1 MRLTSLYLTAVVC
14 GFCMMALE
22 IMGGRYLYPRFG
34 SSIDVWAA
42 IISVFILSL
51 SIGYWLGGRIAD
63 KAISNLPLALVI
75 SAAAVFYLFYVFG
88 VVWFVI
94 LPALA
99 GGHSVWWVLAHGAL
113 LGALAY
119 GTYEF
124 TNMATLKGWS
134 WTMVI
139 VDVSWGLALTAVSAA
154 GGFLAARAL
163 TG

>member
-1 MRLTSLYLTAVVC
+1 MMLDEPRL
-14 GFCMMALE
+14 G
-22 IMGGRYLYPRFG
+22 
-34 SSIDVWAA
+34 
-42 IISVFILSL
+42 
-51 SIGYWLGGRIAD
+51 
-63 KAISNLPLALVI
+63 
-75 SAAAVFYLFYVFG
+75 AAAVFYLFYVFG